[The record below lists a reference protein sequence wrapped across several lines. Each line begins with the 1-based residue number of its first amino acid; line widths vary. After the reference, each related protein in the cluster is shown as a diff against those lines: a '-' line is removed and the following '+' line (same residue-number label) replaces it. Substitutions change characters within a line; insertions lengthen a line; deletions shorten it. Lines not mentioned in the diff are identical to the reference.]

1 MRTLPRSVSW
11 FLVPLALWLG
21 CSGGGQP
28 GPDDG
33 TGDPGQADP
42 VAGTYRLTS
51 TYDLSQ
57 AGVLP
62 DLAGDTLS
70 ALTGLADDPA
80 GTLIALL
87 QAADVPVV
95 NELLDAIPDPVLG
108 EFEGWVNDYIASQLY
123 QNVPL
128 SQTIADWV
136 SELSNLLTHFD
147 LVTELDLANLDAAG
161 NTDGSH
167 ILSAVSFPYN
177 GTMITVDTPALVD
190 QITMARDVAV
200 GAALQGAGG
209 TVDIGDHS
217 FRMPLGDFA
226 VAGFN
231 QVLQQTLGASNI
243 RDALGMVIDCG
254 GLADQVASKCVGP
267 VCVGHRDLIEQFCN
281 AGLDQ
286 VAAQVESRIA
296 AIKFASLHLQ
306 TGEATLVDAAKEDG
320 PTDGIIDRMVD
331 GTWQVGLNVNDHEVQ
346 IGASSFAG
354 VRMGTGAGG
363 DGTGPTD

>member
-1 MRTLPRSVSW
+1 MRTLPRSGSW
-11 FLVPLALWLG
+11 LLVPLALWLG

-33 TGDPGQADP
+33 TGDPGAGQADP
-42 VAGTYRLTS
+42 VAGSYQLTS

-62 DLAGDTLS
+62 DLAGDTLA
-70 ALTGLADDPA
+70 ALTGLSDNPA

-87 QAADVPVV
+87 QAANVPVV
-95 NELLDAIPDPVLG
+95 NDLLDAIPDPVLSQ
-108 EFEGWVNDYIASQLY
+108 FEGWVNDYIASQLY

-136 SELSNLLTHFD
+136 SQLSSLLTHFD

-167 ILSAVSFPYN
+167 ILSAVSFPWN
-177 GTMITVDTPALVD
+177 GTLLTVNTPALVD
-190 QITMARDVAV
+190 QVTMARDVAV
-200 GAALQGAGG
+200 SAALEGAGG
-209 TVDIGDHS
+209 TIDIGDHS
-217 FRMPLGDFA
+217 FRLPLGNFA
-226 VAGFN
+226 VVGFN
-231 QVLQQTLGASNI
+231 QVLQQTLGASNL

-254 GLADQVASKCVGP
+254 GLADQVSSRCVGP
-267 VCVGHRDLIEQFCN
+267 VCVGHRDLIEQFCD

-306 TGEATLVDAAKEDG
+306 TGEATLVNAAKQDG
-320 PTDGIIDRMVD
+320 ASDGVVDRMV
-331 GTWQVGLNVNDHEVQ
+331 GGAWQVGVNVNDHEVQ
-346 IGASSFAG
+346 IGASSFVG
-354 VRMGTGAGG
+354 ERMGAGG
-363 DGTGPTD
+363 GGTDTPN